1 MAMPSMSPVIR
12 RCLSGDQQ
20 AQEELVLAAQNRVY
34 YHCRK
39 MLKHEEDAL
48 DATQEILISML
59 TRLDRLQD
67 PEAFWGW
74 LSAMTANHCRNV
86 LTRGRREAQIPEDD
100 EGNSLLDAFESLD
113 EQTVPDKA
121 LDNDETRRMIVE
133 LVDQLPPP
141 QRQCV
146 LMFYYEEMSV
156 KDIAAALETS
166 EGTVKSRLNYAR
178 KAIKSGVDAYAAQGV
193 KLYSALPFLV
203 YFLQR
208 DAGIGG
214 LSASAAEALAR
225 SVLAGAAGTAA
236 AGTAAAGAAGTVA
249 PSGGAAAGT
258 AAASGGT
265 ASHALSGLLAHKAA
279 LGLAGLAAAGAV
291 AGGAALYQPEPEP
304 AEDPAPIVEVTEPQP
319 IPEPEPPPEPEPA
332 PAPEPVQ
339 PQPGPAPEPD
349 PVPVE
354 EPEPPAEPQPVST
367 PEIRMNFSSY
377 SAGYGDNVA
386 FPISMISNADTP
398 YDGIVYSSTNPAVAD
413 VSPIGGIALL
423 SPGTAEIIATFP
435 DDNNYQVRLPVTV
448 EGHYAWSYQWADD
461 PLYLTVGQSGSNYLQ
476 QYSTGRNS
484 TMTGTT
490 WSCSDPSVVSI
501 SSSGSNFCNV
511 TALSPGTATITGVYQ
526 FDAWTNVGTFPMT
539 DTVSFQV
546 IVSGRP
552 PAGRYHQRARCC
564 RRGPSVPSR
573 PAHPPSELRAG
584 HPCGSRRFFLS

>member
-265 ASHALSGLLAHKAA
+265 ASHALSGLLANKAA

-304 AEDPAPIVEVTEPQP
+304 AEDPAPIVEVAEPQP
-319 IPEPEPPPEPEPA
+319 IPEPEPPPEPEPTPAPEPEPA

-354 EPEPPAEPQPVST
+354 EPEPPAEPQPAST
-367 PEIRMNFSSY
+367 PEVRMNFSSY

-476 QYSTGRNS
+476 QYSTGRDS

-490 WSCSDPSVVSI
+490 WSCSAPSVVSI

-546 IVSGRP
+546 IVS
-552 PAGRYHQRARCC
+552 
-564 RRGPSVPSR
+564 
-573 PAHPPSELRAG
+573 
-584 HPCGSRRFFLS
+584 

>member
-86 LTRGRREAQIPEDD
+86 LTRGRREAQIPEDN

-291 AGGAALYQPEPEP
+291 AGGAALYQPQPEP
-304 AEDPAPIVEVTEPQP
+304 AEDPAPIVEVAEPQP
-319 IPEPEPPPEPEPA
+319 IPEPEPTPAPEPEPA

-354 EPEPPAEPQPVST
+354 EPEPPAEPQPAST
-367 PEIRMNFSSY
+367 PEVRMNFSSY

-546 IVSGRP
+546 IVS
-552 PAGRYHQRARCC
+552 
-564 RRGPSVPSR
+564 
-573 PAHPPSELRAG
+573 
-584 HPCGSRRFFLS
+584 

>member
-304 AEDPAPIVEVTEPQP
+304 AEDPAPIVEVAEPQP
-319 IPEPEPPPEPEPA
+319 IPEPEPPPEPEPTPAPEPEPA

-354 EPEPPAEPQPVST
+354 EPEPPAEPQPAST
-367 PEIRMNFSSY
+367 PEVRMNFSSY

-476 QYSTGRNS
+476 QYSTGRDS

-526 FDAWTNVGTFPMT
+526 FDVWTNVGTFPMT

-546 IVSGRP
+546 IVS
-552 PAGRYHQRARCC
+552 
-564 RRGPSVPSR
+564 
-573 PAHPPSELRAG
+573 
-584 HPCGSRRFFLS
+584 

>member
-249 PSGGAAAGT
+249 PAGGAAAGT
-258 AAASGGT
+258 AADSGGT
-265 ASHALSGLLAHKAA
+265 ASHALSGLLAHGAA

-291 AGGAALYQPEPEP
+291 AGGAALYQPEPEL
-304 AEDPAPIVEVTEPQP
+304 AEDPAPIVEVAEPQP
-319 IPEPEPPPEPEPA
+319 IPEPEPPPEPEPTPAPEPEPA
-332 PAPEPVQ
+332 PAPEPAQ

-354 EPEPPAEPQPVST
+354 EPEPPAEPQPAST
-367 PEIRMNFSSY
+367 PEVRMNFSSY

-476 QYSTGRNS
+476 QYSTGRDS

-546 IVSGRP
+546 IVS
-552 PAGRYHQRARCC
+552 
-564 RRGPSVPSR
+564 
-573 PAHPPSELRAG
+573 
-584 HPCGSRRFFLS
+584 

>member
-291 AGGAALYQPEPEP
+291 AGGAALYQPQPEP
-304 AEDPAPIVEVTEPQP
+304 AEDPAPIVEVAEPQP
-319 IPEPEPPPEPEPA
+319 IPEPEPPPEPEPTPAPEPEPA

-349 PVPVE
+349 PVPAE
-354 EPEPPAEPQPVST
+354 EPEPPAEPQPAST
-367 PEIRMNFSSY
+367 PEVRMNFSSY

-476 QYSTGRNS
+476 QYSTGRDS

-546 IVSGRP
+546 IVS
-552 PAGRYHQRARCC
+552 
-564 RRGPSVPSR
+564 
-573 PAHPPSELRAG
+573 
-584 HPCGSRRFFLS
+584 

>member
-304 AEDPAPIVEVTEPQP
+304 AEDPAPIVEVAEPQP
-319 IPEPEPPPEPEPA
+319 IPEPEPPPEPEPTPAPEPEPA

-354 EPEPPAEPQPVST
+354 EPEPSAEPQPAST
-367 PEIRMNFSSY
+367 PEVRMNFSSY

-476 QYSTGRNS
+476 QYSTGRDS

-539 DTVSFQV
+539 DAVSFQV
-546 IVSGRP
+546 IVS
-552 PAGRYHQRARCC
+552 
-564 RRGPSVPSR
+564 
-573 PAHPPSELRAG
+573 
-584 HPCGSRRFFLS
+584 

>member
-133 LVDQLPPP
+133 LVDHLPPP

-367 PEIRMNFSSY
+367 PEVRMNFSSY

-476 QYSTGRNS
+476 QYSTGRDS

-546 IVSGRP
+546 IVS
-552 PAGRYHQRARCC
+552 
-564 RRGPSVPSR
+564 
-573 PAHPPSELRAG
+573 
-584 HPCGSRRFFLS
+584 

>member
-304 AEDPAPIVEVTEPQP
+304 AEDPAPIVEVAEPQP
-319 IPEPEPPPEPEPA
+319 IPEPEPSPEPEPTPAPEPEPA

-349 PVPVE
+349 PVPAE
-354 EPEPPAEPQPVST
+354 EPEPPAEPQPAST
-367 PEIRMNFSSY
+367 PEVRMNFSSY

-476 QYSTGRNS
+476 QYSTGRDS

-546 IVSGRP
+546 IVS
-552 PAGRYHQRARCC
+552 
-564 RRGPSVPSR
+564 
-573 PAHPPSELRAG
+573 
-584 HPCGSRRFFLS
+584 

>member
-546 IVSGRP
+546 IVS
-552 PAGRYHQRARCC
+552 
-564 RRGPSVPSR
+564 
-573 PAHPPSELRAG
+573 
-584 HPCGSRRFFLS
+584 

>member
-304 AEDPAPIVEVTEPQP
+304 AEDPAPIVEVAEPQP

-349 PVPVE
+349 PVPAE
-354 EPEPPAEPQPVST
+354 EPEPPAEPQPAST
-367 PEIRMNFSSY
+367 PEVRMNFSSY

-546 IVSGRP
+546 IVS
-552 PAGRYHQRARCC
+552 
-564 RRGPSVPSR
+564 
-573 PAHPPSELRAG
+573 
-584 HPCGSRRFFLS
+584 

>member
-304 AEDPAPIVEVTEPQP
+304 AEDPAPIVEVAEPQP
-319 IPEPEPPPEPEPA
+319 IPEPEPPPEPEPTPAPEPEPA

-349 PVPVE
+349 PVPAE
-354 EPEPPAEPQPVST
+354 EPEPRAEPQPAST
-367 PEIRMNFSSY
+367 PEVRMNFSSY

-476 QYSTGRNS
+476 QYSTGRDS

-546 IVSGRP
+546 IVS
-552 PAGRYHQRARCC
+552 
-564 RRGPSVPSR
+564 
-573 PAHPPSELRAG
+573 
-584 HPCGSRRFFLS
+584 

>member
-86 LTRGRREAQIPEDD
+86 LTRGRREAQIPEDN

-304 AEDPAPIVEVTEPQP
+304 AEDPAPIVEVAEPQP
-319 IPEPEPPPEPEPA
+319 IPEPEPPPEPEPTPAPEPEPA

-354 EPEPPAEPQPVST
+354 EPEPSAEPQPAST
-367 PEIRMNFSSY
+367 PEVRMNFSSY

-476 QYSTGRNS
+476 QYSTGRDS

-526 FDAWTNVGTFPMT
+526 FDVWTNVGTFPMT

-546 IVSGRP
+546 IVS
-552 PAGRYHQRARCC
+552 
-564 RRGPSVPSR
+564 
-573 PAHPPSELRAG
+573 
-584 HPCGSRRFFLS
+584 

>member
-203 YFLQR
+203 YFLQK
-208 DAGIGG
+208 DAGTGG

-304 AEDPAPIVEVTEPQP
+304 AEDPAPIVEVAEPQP
-319 IPEPEPPPEPEPA
+319 IPEPEPPPEPEPTPA
-332 PAPEPVQ
+332 PEPEPTPAPEPVQ

-349 PVPVE
+349 PVPAE
-354 EPEPPAEPQPVST
+354 EPAPEPPAEPQPAST
-367 PEIRMNFSSY
+367 PEVRMNFSSY

-476 QYSTGRNS
+476 QYSTGRDS

-546 IVSGRP
+546 IVS
-552 PAGRYHQRARCC
+552 
-564 RRGPSVPSR
+564 
-573 PAHPPSELRAG
+573 
-584 HPCGSRRFFLS
+584 

>member
-304 AEDPAPIVEVTEPQP
+304 AEDPAPIVEVAEPQP

-367 PEIRMNFSSY
+367 PEVRMNFSSY

-546 IVSGRP
+546 IV
-552 PAGRYHQRARCC
+552 
-564 RRGPSVPSR
+564 
-573 PAHPPSELRAG
+573 L
-584 HPCGSRRFFLS
+584 

>member
-304 AEDPAPIVEVTEPQP
+304 AEDPAPIVEVAEPQP
-319 IPEPEPPPEPEPA
+319 IPEPEPPPEPEPT

-349 PVPVE
+349 PVPAE
-354 EPEPPAEPQPVST
+354 EPEPPAEPQPAST
-367 PEIRMNFSSY
+367 PEVRMNFSSY

-386 FPISMISNADTP
+386 FPISIISNADTP

-476 QYSTGRNS
+476 QYSTGRDS

-539 DTVSFQV
+539 DAVSFQV
-546 IVSGRP
+546 IVS
-552 PAGRYHQRARCC
+552 
-564 RRGPSVPSR
+564 
-573 PAHPPSELRAG
+573 
-584 HPCGSRRFFLS
+584 

>member
-354 EPEPPAEPQPVST
+354 EPEPPAEPQPAST
-367 PEIRMNFSSY
+367 PEVRMNFSSY

-423 SPGTAEIIATFP
+423 SPGTAEIIATLP

-476 QYSTGRNS
+476 QYSTGRDS

-546 IVSGRP
+546 IVS
-552 PAGRYHQRARCC
+552 
-564 RRGPSVPSR
+564 
-573 PAHPPSELRAG
+573 
-584 HPCGSRRFFLS
+584 

>member
-304 AEDPAPIVEVTEPQP
+304 AEDPAPIVEVAEPQP
-319 IPEPEPPPEPEPA
+319 IPEPEPPPEPEPT

-354 EPEPPAEPQPVST
+354 EPEPPAEPQPAST
-367 PEIRMNFSSY
+367 PEVRMNFSSY

-423 SPGTAEIIATFP
+423 SPGTAEIIATLP

-476 QYSTGRNS
+476 QYSTGRDS

-546 IVSGRP
+546 IVS
-552 PAGRYHQRARCC
+552 
-564 RRGPSVPSR
+564 
-573 PAHPPSELRAG
+573 
-584 HPCGSRRFFLS
+584 

>member
-20 AQEELVLAAQNRVY
+20 AQEELVLAAQNQVY

-304 AEDPAPIVEVTEPQP
+304 AEDPAPIVEVAEPQP
-319 IPEPEPPPEPEPA
+319 IPEPEPTPAPEPEPA

-367 PEIRMNFSSY
+367 PEVRMNFSSY

-476 QYSTGRNS
+476 QYSTGRDS

-546 IVSGRP
+546 IVS
-552 PAGRYHQRARCC
+552 
-564 RRGPSVPSR
+564 
-573 PAHPPSELRAG
+573 
-584 HPCGSRRFFLS
+584 

>member
-304 AEDPAPIVEVTEPQP
+304 AEDPAPIVEVAEPQP
-319 IPEPEPPPEPEPA
+319 IPEPEPTPAPEPEPA

-367 PEIRMNFSSY
+367 PEVRMNFSSY

-546 IVSGRP
+546 IVS
-552 PAGRYHQRARCC
+552 
-564 RRGPSVPSR
+564 
-573 PAHPPSELRAG
+573 
-584 HPCGSRRFFLS
+584 

>member
-34 YHCRK
+34 YHCKK
-39 MLKHEEDAL
+39 MLKNDEDAL

-304 AEDPAPIVEVTEPQP
+304 AEDPAPIVEVAEPQP
-319 IPEPEPPPEPEPA
+319 IPEPEPPPEPEPTPAPEPEPA

-354 EPEPPAEPQPVST
+354 EPEPPAEPQPAST
-367 PEIRMNFSSY
+367 PEVRMNFSSY

-476 QYSTGRNS
+476 QYSTGRDS

-546 IVSGRP
+546 IVS
-552 PAGRYHQRARCC
+552 
-564 RRGPSVPSR
+564 
-573 PAHPPSELRAG
+573 
-584 HPCGSRRFFLS
+584 

>member
-291 AGGAALYQPEPEP
+291 AGGAALYQPQPEP
-304 AEDPAPIVEVTEPQP
+304 AEDPAPIVEVAEPQP
-319 IPEPEPPPEPEPA
+319 IPEPEPPPEPEPSPAPEPEPA

-354 EPEPPAEPQPVST
+354 EPEPPAEPQPAST
-367 PEIRMNFSSY
+367 PEVRMNFSSY

-476 QYSTGRNS
+476 QYSTGRDS

-546 IVSGRP
+546 IVS
-552 PAGRYHQRARCC
+552 
-564 RRGPSVPSR
+564 
-573 PAHPPSELRAG
+573 
-584 HPCGSRRFFLS
+584 

>member
-304 AEDPAPIVEVTEPQP
+304 AEDPAPIVEVAEPQP
-319 IPEPEPPPEPEPA
+319 IPEPEPPPEPEPSPAPEPEPA

-354 EPEPPAEPQPVST
+354 EPEPSAEPQPAST
-367 PEIRMNFSSY
+367 PEVRMNFSSY

-476 QYSTGRNS
+476 QYSTGRDS

-546 IVSGRP
+546 IVS
-552 PAGRYHQRARCC
+552 
-564 RRGPSVPSR
+564 
-573 PAHPPSELRAG
+573 
-584 HPCGSRRFFLS
+584 

>member
-304 AEDPAPIVEVTEPQP
+304 AEDPAPIVEVAEPQP
-319 IPEPEPPPEPEPA
+319 IPEPEPPPEPEPTPAPEPEPA

-339 PQPGPAPEPD
+339 PQPGPAPAPD

-354 EPEPPAEPQPVST
+354 EPEPQPAST
-367 PEIRMNFSSY
+367 PEVRMNFSSY

-476 QYSTGRNS
+476 QYSTGRDS

-546 IVSGRP
+546 IVS
-552 PAGRYHQRARCC
+552 
-564 RRGPSVPSR
+564 
-573 PAHPPSELRAG
+573 
-584 HPCGSRRFFLS
+584 

>member
-203 YFLQR
+203 YFLQK
-208 DAGIGG
+208 DAGTGG

-304 AEDPAPIVEVTEPQP
+304 AEDPAPIVEVAEPQP
-319 IPEPEPPPEPEPA
+319 IPEPEPPPEPEPTPA
-332 PAPEPVQ
+332 PEPEPTPAPEPVQ

-349 PVPVE
+349 PVPAE
-354 EPEPPAEPQPVST
+354 EPAPEPPAEPQPAST
-367 PEIRMNFSSY
+367 PEVRMNFSSY

-476 QYSTGRNS
+476 QYSTGRDS

-511 TALSPGTATITGVYQ
+511 TALSPGTATISGVYQ

-546 IVSGRP
+546 IVS
-552 PAGRYHQRARCC
+552 
-564 RRGPSVPSR
+564 
-573 PAHPPSELRAG
+573 
-584 HPCGSRRFFLS
+584 

>member
-86 LTRGRREAQIPEDD
+86 LTRGRREAQIPEDN

-291 AGGAALYQPEPEP
+291 AGGAALYQPQPEP
-304 AEDPAPIVEVTEPQP
+304 AEDPAPIVEVAEPQP
-319 IPEPEPPPEPEPA
+319 IPEPEPSPEPEPTPAPEPEPA

-349 PVPVE
+349 PVPAE
-354 EPEPPAEPQPVST
+354 EPEPPAEPQPAST
-367 PEIRMNFSSY
+367 PEVRMNFSSY

-476 QYSTGRNS
+476 QYSTGRDS

-501 SSSGSNFCNV
+501 SSSGSTFCNV

-546 IVSGRP
+546 IVS
-552 PAGRYHQRARCC
+552 
-564 RRGPSVPSR
+564 
-573 PAHPPSELRAG
+573 
-584 HPCGSRRFFLS
+584 

>member
-249 PSGGAAAGT
+249 PSGGAATGT

-304 AEDPAPIVEVTEPQP
+304 AEDPAPIVEVAEPQP
-319 IPEPEPPPEPEPA
+319 IPEPEPPPEPEPTPAPEPEPA

-354 EPEPPAEPQPVST
+354 EPEPSAEPQPAST
-367 PEIRMNFSSY
+367 PEVRMNFSSY

-476 QYSTGRNS
+476 QYSTGRDS

-539 DTVSFQV
+539 DAVSFQV
-546 IVSGRP
+546 IVS
-552 PAGRYHQRARCC
+552 
-564 RRGPSVPSR
+564 
-573 PAHPPSELRAG
+573 
-584 HPCGSRRFFLS
+584 

>member
-291 AGGAALYQPEPEP
+291 AGGAALYQLEPEP
-304 AEDPAPIVEVTEPQP
+304 AEDPAPIVEVAEPQP
-319 IPEPEPPPEPEPA
+319 IPEPEPPPEPEPSPAPEPDPA
-332 PAPEPVQ
+332 PAPEPPQ

-354 EPEPPAEPQPVST
+354 EPEPSAEPQPAST
-367 PEIRMNFSSY
+367 PEVRMNFSSY

-476 QYSTGRNS
+476 QYSTGRDS

-546 IVSGRP
+546 IVS
-552 PAGRYHQRARCC
+552 
-564 RRGPSVPSR
+564 
-573 PAHPPSELRAG
+573 
-584 HPCGSRRFFLS
+584 

>member
-86 LTRGRREAQIPEDD
+86 LTRGRREAQIPEDN

-291 AGGAALYQPEPEP
+291 AGGAALYQPQPEP
-304 AEDPAPIVEVTEPQP
+304 AEDPAPIVEVAEPQP
-319 IPEPEPPPEPEPA
+319 IPEPEPSPEPEPTPAPEPEPA

-349 PVPVE
+349 PVPAE
-354 EPEPPAEPQPVST
+354 EPEPPAEPQPAST
-367 PEIRMNFSSY
+367 PEVRMNFSSY

-476 QYSTGRNS
+476 QYSTGRDS

-526 FDAWTNVGTFPMT
+526 FDVWTNVGTFPMT
-539 DTVSFQV
+539 AVSYTHLTL
-546 IVSGRP
+546 P
-552 PAGRYHQRARCC
+552 TT
-564 RRGPSVPSR
+564 
-573 PAHPPSELRAG
+573 
-584 HPCGSRRFFLS
+584 

>member
-12 RCLSGDQQ
+12 RCLSRDQQ

-236 AGTAAAGAAGTVA
+236 GGTAAAGAAGTVA

-304 AEDPAPIVEVTEPQP
+304 AEDPAPIVEVAEPQP
-319 IPEPEPPPEPEPA
+319 IPEPEPPPEPEPT

-354 EPEPPAEPQPVST
+354 EPEPSAEPQPAST
-367 PEIRMNFSSY
+367 PEVRMNFSSY

-476 QYSTGRNS
+476 QYSTGRDS

-539 DTVSFQV
+539 DAVSFQV
-546 IVSGRP
+546 IVS
-552 PAGRYHQRARCC
+552 
-564 RRGPSVPSR
+564 
-573 PAHPPSELRAG
+573 
-584 HPCGSRRFFLS
+584 

>member
-12 RCLSGDQQ
+12 RCLSGGQQ

-86 LTRGRREAQIPEDD
+86 LTRGRREAQIPEDN

-249 PSGGAAAGT
+249 SSGGAAAGT

-304 AEDPAPIVEVTEPQP
+304 AEDPAPIVEVAEPQP
-319 IPEPEPPPEPEPA
+319 IPEPEPPPEPEPTPAPEPEPA

-354 EPEPPAEPQPVST
+354 EPEPSAEPQPAST
-367 PEIRMNFSSY
+367 PEVRMNFSSY

-476 QYSTGRNS
+476 QYSTGRDS

-539 DTVSFQV
+539 DAVSFQV
-546 IVSGRP
+546 IVS
-552 PAGRYHQRARCC
+552 
-564 RRGPSVPSR
+564 
-573 PAHPPSELRAG
+573 
-584 HPCGSRRFFLS
+584 

>member
-1 MAMPSMSPVIR
+1 MSPVIR

-304 AEDPAPIVEVTEPQP
+304 AEDPAPIVEVAEPQP
-319 IPEPEPPPEPEPA
+319 IPEPEPPPEPEPT

-349 PVPVE
+349 PVPAE
-354 EPEPPAEPQPVST
+354 EPEPPAEPQPAST
-367 PEIRMNFSSY
+367 PEVRMNFSSY

-476 QYSTGRNS
+476 QYSTGRDS

-546 IVSGRP
+546 IVS
-552 PAGRYHQRARCC
+552 
-564 RRGPSVPSR
+564 
-573 PAHPPSELRAG
+573 
-584 HPCGSRRFFLS
+584 

>member
-354 EPEPPAEPQPVST
+354 EPEPSAEPQPAST
-367 PEIRMNFSSY
+367 PEVRMNFSSY

-476 QYSTGRNS
+476 QYSTGRDS

-526 FDAWTNVGTFPMT
+526 FDAWTNVGTFPRP

-546 IVSGRP
+546 IVS
-552 PAGRYHQRARCC
+552 
-564 RRGPSVPSR
+564 
-573 PAHPPSELRAG
+573 
-584 HPCGSRRFFLS
+584 

>member
-304 AEDPAPIVEVTEPQP
+304 AEDPAPIVEVAEPQP
-319 IPEPEPPPEPEPA
+319 IPEPEPPPEPEPT

-349 PVPVE
+349 PVPAE
-354 EPEPPAEPQPVST
+354 EPEPPAEPQPAST
-367 PEIRMNFSSY
+367 PEVRMNFSSY

-476 QYSTGRNS
+476 QYSTGRDS

-501 SSSGSNFCNV
+501 SSSGSTFCNV

-546 IVSGRP
+546 IVS
-552 PAGRYHQRARCC
+552 
-564 RRGPSVPSR
+564 
-573 PAHPPSELRAG
+573 
-584 HPCGSRRFFLS
+584 

>member
-12 RCLSGDQQ
+12 RCLSGGQQ

-291 AGGAALYQPEPEP
+291 AGGAALYQPEPEL
-304 AEDPAPIVEVTEPQP
+304 AEDPAPIVEVAEPQP
-319 IPEPEPPPEPEPA
+319 IPEPEPPPEPEPTPAPEPEPA

-354 EPEPPAEPQPVST
+354 EPEPPAEPQPAST
-367 PEIRMNFSSY
+367 PEVRMNFSSY

-435 DDNNYQVRLPVTV
+435 DDNNYQIRLPVTV

-476 QYSTGRNS
+476 QYSTGRDS

-539 DTVSFQV
+539 DAVSFQV
-546 IVSGRP
+546 IVS
-552 PAGRYHQRARCC
+552 
-564 RRGPSVPSR
+564 
-573 PAHPPSELRAG
+573 
-584 HPCGSRRFFLS
+584 

>member
-20 AQEELVLAAQNRVY
+20 AQEELVLAAQNLVY

-86 LTRGRREAQIPEDD
+86 LTRGRREAQIPEDN

-291 AGGAALYQPEPEP
+291 AGGAALYQPQPEP
-304 AEDPAPIVEVTEPQP
+304 AEDPAPIVEVAEPQP
-319 IPEPEPPPEPEPA
+319 IPEPEPSPEPEPTPAPEPEPA

-349 PVPVE
+349 PVPAE
-354 EPEPPAEPQPVST
+354 EPEPPAEPQPAST
-367 PEIRMNFSSY
+367 PEVRMNFSSY

-476 QYSTGRNS
+476 QYSTGRDS

-526 FDAWTNVGTFPMT
+526 FDVWTNVGTFPMT

-546 IVSGRP
+546 IVS
-552 PAGRYHQRARCC
+552 
-564 RRGPSVPSR
+564 
-573 PAHPPSELRAG
+573 
-584 HPCGSRRFFLS
+584 

>member
-208 DAGIGG
+208 DADIGG

-304 AEDPAPIVEVTEPQP
+304 AEDPAPIVEVAEPQP
-319 IPEPEPPPEPEPA
+319 IPEPEPSPEPEPTPAPEPEPA

-349 PVPVE
+349 PVPAE
-354 EPEPPAEPQPVST
+354 EPEPPAEPQPAST
-367 PEIRMNFSSY
+367 PEVRMNFSSY

-476 QYSTGRNS
+476 QYSTGRDS

-546 IVSGRP
+546 IVS
-552 PAGRYHQRARCC
+552 
-564 RRGPSVPSR
+564 
-573 PAHPPSELRAG
+573 
-584 HPCGSRRFFLS
+584 

>member
-304 AEDPAPIVEVTEPQP
+304 AEDPAPIVEVAEPQP
-319 IPEPEPPPEPEPA
+319 IPEPEPPPEPEPT

-354 EPEPPAEPQPVST
+354 EPEPPAEPQPAST
-367 PEIRMNFSSY
+367 PEVRMNFSSY

-546 IVSGRP
+546 IVS
-552 PAGRYHQRARCC
+552 
-564 RRGPSVPSR
+564 
-573 PAHPPSELRAG
+573 
-584 HPCGSRRFFLS
+584 

>member
-236 AGTAAAGAAGTVA
+236 AGAAGTVA

-258 AAASGGT
+258 AADSGGT

-304 AEDPAPIVEVTEPQP
+304 AEDPAPIVEVAEPQP
-319 IPEPEPPPEPEPA
+319 IPEPEPPPEPEPT

-349 PVPVE
+349 PVPAE
-354 EPEPPAEPQPVST
+354 EPEPPAEPQPAST
-367 PEIRMNFSSY
+367 PEVRMNFSSY

-448 EGHYAWSYQWADD
+448 EVHYAWSYQWADD

-476 QYSTGRNS
+476 QYSTGRDS

-539 DTVSFQV
+539 DAVSFQV
-546 IVSGRP
+546 IVS
-552 PAGRYHQRARCC
+552 
-564 RRGPSVPSR
+564 
-573 PAHPPSELRAG
+573 
-584 HPCGSRRFFLS
+584 